1 MDNNLNIHSQEFTH
15 SQIVLTKLLALF
27 ICLLLSS
34 SIFANNISSK
44 QQLEF
49 TIANIGKT
57 LSSVQQSNMFKIGYS
72 STKDR
77 QNRGLGLA
85 IVKKTVINH
94 DGYIEFVPYS
104 EGVALTISIPI
115 KKVHYV

>member
-1 MDNNLNIHSQEFTH
+1 MNLLQNAVDANPELSPLKFE
-15 SQIVLTKLLALF
+15 L
-27 ICLLLSS
+27 CLK
-34 SIFANNISSK
+34 ISSK

-57 LSSVQQSNMFKIGYS
+57 LSRVQQSNMFKIGYS
-72 STKDR
+72 SHKDI

-85 IVKKTVINH
+85 IVKKIVMEH
-94 DGYIEFVPYS
+94 DGYIELVPYS